1 VGFWADL
8 WSFLTA
14 VGTIGMAAATYA
26 IIRQGKQ
33 EHADVERHHRDR
45 FRPVCVLLP
54 CDGVDR
60 REGRHELVERV
71 TPPLQPSSF
80 GTVAVKC
87 VLRNIGP
94 GPALRLRV
102 SFRFLDIG
110 GHTTTPHE
118 IAPLA
123 AGEARGGE
131 DAPLLV
137 PVWVYDGAPFNQ
149 SSFAAIPNSQW
160 EILLEYED
168 VFGQRFCAVHHK
180 ASVLNAGI
188 PDPYVSGYSKLLPQP
203 WVTFENPEDFI
214 LQRGDRNAL
223 TSWIGK
229 LRSARALLQ
238 ARSGRSHDR

>member
-8 WSFLTA
+8 WGFLTA

-33 EHADVERHHRDR
+33 ERADVERHHRDR

-54 CDGVDR
+54 YDGVDR
-60 REGRHELVERV
+60 RERRHELVEIV
-71 TPPLQPSSF
+71 TPPPQPSSF
-80 GTVAVKC
+80 GVVAVKC
-87 VLRNIGP
+87 VLRNIGT
-94 GPALRLRV
+94 GPALRPRV

-118 IAPLA
+118 IPPLA

-131 DAPLLV
+131 DAPLLL

-149 SSFAAIPNSQW
+149 SSFAAIPNTRW
-160 EILLEYED
+160 EIRLEHED

-180 ASVLNAGI
+180 VPALDGGI
-188 PDPYVSGYSKLLPQP
+188 PDPYVPGYTKLLPQP
-203 WVTFENPEDFI
+203 WVTFEEPEELI
-214 LQRGDRNAL
+214 REREGRNAL
-223 TSWIGK
+223 TNWIGEI
-229 LRSARALLQ
+229 RSARALLQ
-238 ARSGRSHDR
+238 RWLGRSHD